1 MKDHNSMIIKIC
13 LFFFSFGLYF
23 SINALFFTDETMYKI
38 YEDHGIFNIITHIP
52 QILYSTIISIIIGN
66 ILKILSLSEKSI
78 NELKYIENPGEYSQK
93 MNKLIKCLNIKFSL
107 FFILSFI
114 FLGFFWCYLS
124 CFCIVYKNTQLLLLK
139 NIIISFITSLLYPLA
154 INLLPGIFRI
164 PSLKNNNIKYRK
176 YLYIISK
183 IIQLI

>member
-23 SINALFFTDETMYKI
+23 TINALFFTDETMYKI
-38 YEDHGIFNIITHIP
+38 YEDHGMFNIIIQMTH
-52 QILYSTIISIIIGN
+52 ILYSTIISVIIGN
-66 ILKILSLSEKSI
+66 ILKTLSLSEKNI
-78 NELKYIENPGEYSQK
+78 NELKYIEKPCEYSKK
-93 MNKLIKCLNIKFSL
+93 MNKLIKCLNIKFYL

-114 FLGFFWCYLS
+114 FLGLFWYYLS
-124 CFCIVYKNTQLLLLK
+124 SFYAVYKNTQLLLFK
-139 NIIISFITSLLYPLA
+139 DTIISFITSLLYPLV

-164 PSLKNNNIKYRK
+164 PSLKKNNIRHKEC
-176 YLYIISK
+176 LYIISK